1 MSSKVP
7 MRRRAYEQLQ
17 EDLRRLKL
25 EDRPRIVREIKLA
38 RELGDLSENAEYHAA
53 KERQGHVEG
62 RIRGMEDRLARAQVI
77 DPSDEAPDRVR
88 FGVTVVLE
96 DLNAGEQIT
105 YTIVG
110 EDEADVSKG
119 LISVHSPVGH
129 ALIGKRVYDEVIV
142 TVPAGTRGYE
152 VREIRYD

>member
-25 EDRPRIVREIKLA
+25 EERPRIVREIKLA

-77 DPSDEAPDRVR
+77 DPSDETPDRIR

-110 EDEADVSKG
+110 EDEADVSHG

-129 ALIGKRVYDEVIV
+129 ALLGKRVDDEVIV
-142 TVPAGTRGYE
+142 IVPAGKREYE